1 MLMQWLC
8 VTQVKSQP
16 LDDVVEYFSGIDQD
30 LSRPGEE
37 EGGTAV
43 FKPGWEVC
51 PIACLANLLSKHF
64 HCGHVQ

>member
-51 PIACLANLLSKHF
+51 LIACLAIRTNS
-64 HCGHVQ
+64 